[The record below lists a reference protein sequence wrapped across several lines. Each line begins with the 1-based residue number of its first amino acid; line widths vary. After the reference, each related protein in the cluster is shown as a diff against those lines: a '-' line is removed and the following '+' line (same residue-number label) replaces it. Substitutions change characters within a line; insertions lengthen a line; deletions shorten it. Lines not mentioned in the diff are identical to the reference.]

1 VDNTLRRLLNEISI
15 ENIYEH
21 IKNIVN
27 IGEKLAGSEEELKFV
42 KYLTKVLESYN
53 IEYSVYEF
61 EGYVSRPISC
71 KLEVVYPEKLEIP
84 CVAYA
89 HSASTTAEGIEGEVV
104 YVGAGGL
111 EDYVGKDVR
120 GKITL
125 AELSYSPPRP
135 EKARIA
141 QEHGALGQIMISW
154 GLEERRVMSYGTAK
168 SIWGNPTLDD
178 VGRIL
183 RIPAVGIT
191 KADGTYLKKLLEQ
204 YGSVRV
210 WLRTTVWRGYLPIHD
225 VVAFIPGSKE
235 RRFVVVHGHFDC
247 WGPGATD
254 NATSNAA
261 MLELARVF
269 NKFRHELR
277 RGLKFAWWSGHETG
291 IMAGSTWYV
300 DEFWDEL
307 NKYCIGWLN
316 LDSIGMKGTDKFF
329 VMSTE
334 EIQDS
339 IVETIKEVD
348 KTEPQDVHR
357 IIKVGDQSVLGLG
370 IPSMSVKTA
379 FPREVIIKEVGRY
392 TPIYLGWWYHSWE
405 DTIDKVDLEA
415 LKRAVN
421 VYAAY
426 IYKLLN
432 SPVLPYKHS
441 KSTGLILETLEKL
454 NEDAK
459 RVISLERCISLARE
473 LHGKVLKLEEVIPSI
488 QDDKKVEELNET
500 LIKLSRYLIPLL
512 YTYDAGK
519 YGQDPYGLSYL
530 NYPIPLLYPIKELVK
545 LPKGDERF
553 VMLKTKLLRSRNKI
567 CDMLESALEII
578 ESYLRKLGIEFAV

>member
-1 VDNTLRRLLNEISI
+1 MNDALRKLLEEISI

-27 IGEKLAGSEEELKFV
+27 IGEKLAGSKEELKFV
-42 KYLTKVLESYN
+42 EYVTKVLGSYN
-53 IEYSVYEF
+53 IECNVYEF
-61 EGYVSRPISC
+61 EGYVSRPIFG
-71 KLEVVYPEKLEIP
+71 KLEVIYPEKREIP

-89 HSASTTAEGIEGEVV
+89 QSASTPAEGVEGEIV

-111 EDYVGKDVR
+111 EDYVGKDVK

-135 EKARIA
+135 EKVRIA
-141 QEHGALGQIMISW
+141 QEYGAIGQIQISW
-154 GLEERRVMSYGTAK
+154 GLEERKLLSYGTVK
-168 SIWGNPTLDD
+168 NIWGNPTPDD
-178 VGRIL
+178 VGRIV

-191 KADGTYLKKLLEQ
+191 KADGMYLKKLLEQ
-204 YGSVRV
+204 HSSVKAR
-210 WLRTTVWRGYLPIHD
+210 LQTTVWRGYLPIHNI
-225 VVAFIPGSKE
+225 VASIHGSKE
-235 RRFVVVHGHFDC
+235 KRFIVVNGHFDC

-254 NATSNAA
+254 NATGNAA

-269 NKFRHELR
+269 NELRHELR
-277 RGLKFAWWSGHETG
+277 RGIKFAWWSGHETG

-300 DEFWDEL
+300 DNFWDEL
-307 NKYCIGWLN
+307 NRYCVGWLN
-316 LDSIGMKGTDKFF
+316 IDSIGMKGTDKFF

-334 EIQDS
+334 EIRDS
-339 IVETIKEVD
+339 LVETIKEVD

-357 IIKVGDQSVLGLG
+357 IIKVGDQSTLGLG
-370 IPSMSVKTA
+370 IPSMSLMTA

-392 TPIYLGWWYHSWE
+392 TPLYLGWWYHSSE
-405 DTIDKVDLEA
+405 DTMDKVDIET

-421 VYAAY
+421 VYAVY

-441 KSTGLILETLEKL
+441 RSTNLIVDTLEKL
-454 NEDAK
+454 NRDAK
-459 RVISLERCISLARE
+459 DIIDLGRCVFLARE
-473 LHGKVLKLEEVIPSI
+473 LHEKILRLEEIESNI
-488 QDDKKVEELNET
+488 QGDEELEELNEI

-530 NYPIPLLYPIKELVK
+530 NYPIPLLHPIEDLVK
-545 LPKGDERF
+545 MPKDSEKF
-553 VMLKTKLLRSRNKI
+553 IMLKTKLLRNRNKI
-567 CDMLESALEII
+567 CDILELTLEII
-578 ESYLRKLGIEFAV
+578 KSYLERFRC